1 MHSSPDTVSGRLP
14 SVQGR
19 IPSVQG
25 RIRSG
30 AHPRGCLSRWCF
42 FGNITLITRINIY
55 LPRVGPTPAGNY
67 LSRWCFFDNITLL
80 INYKNRSMHLG
91 EGRKAYTWEA
101 SAAAKREVS
110 CNALSP
116 AEERRAPG
124 TNWWIK
130 WKILFPQSIEK
141 ACHTGEWE
149 GGSDFG
155 VGVVAKSWA
164 FDTKCRSEWE
174 GGWVMDNKL
183 ML

>member
-101 SAAAKREVS
+101 STAAKREVS

-130 WKILFPQSIEK
+130 WNIISSINWK
-141 ACHTGEWE
+141 SLSYRRVGGRVRFRCG
-149 GGSDFG
+149 GGSKKLG
-155 VGVVAKSWA
+155 IQYEMPIRVGRRVG
-164 FDTKCRSEWE
+164 D
-174 GGWVMDNKL
+174 G
-183 ML
+183 